1 MFEAWRRWLKSKNS
15 LNAGVEV
22 VFSLDGYRVLI
33 TGGSGSI
40 GRAIAISMASCG
52 AEVAISG
59 TREDILKQISD
70 EIREKTGKEALILNC
85 DLSNTEKTTNL
96 VKEFEER
103 LGPVDVLINNAGIN
117 KDSLFPRMRLED
129 FDSVANINLRAIFIL
144 VQKAVSSMGPR
155 RFGRIIN
162 MTSVVGVTG
171 NIGQANYCASKAG
184 LIGLSKAVALEYAKR
199 GVTVNCVAPGA
210 INSPMIEKL
219 SEQARDRF
227 ISKIPMGRIGDPED
241 VAAVCCF
248 LASQGAS
255 YITGQTIH
263 VNGGM
268 LMV

>member
-1 MFEAWRRWLKSKNS
+1 M
-15 LNAGVEV
+15 
-22 VFSLDGYRVLI
+22 FSLDGYRVLI

-40 GRAIAISMASCG
+40 GRSIAISMASCG

-59 TREDILKQISD
+59 TREDALKNVAE
-70 EIREKTGKEALILNC
+70 EIKEKTGKAALILQC
-85 DLSNTEKTTNL
+85 DLSDTEKAKNL
-96 VKEFEER
+96 VKEFEDK
-103 LGPVDVLINNAGIN
+103 LGPIDVLVNNAGIN
-117 KDSLFPRMRLED
+117 KDSLFPRMSLED
-129 FDSVANINLRAIFIL
+129 FDTVVDVNLRAIFVL
-144 VQKAVSSMGPR
+144 MQTAVSSMGPR

-219 SEQARDRF
+219 SEQARGRF
-227 ISKIPMGRIGDPED
+227 IAKIPMGRIGDPDD
-241 VAAVCCF
+241 VSAVCCF
-248 LASQGAS
+248 LASSGAS
-255 YITGQTIH
+255 YITGQTFH

-268 LMV
+268 LMD